1 MDFNEYQDKAM
12 SFRLFNADELYAV
25 LNLTGE
31 VGELNSLLAKSIRDG
46 EPEGFRDSIK
56 KELGDILW
64 HVAAIADDVGVPLD
78 QIAELNIEKLT
89 SRKQRGVITGSGDNR

>member
-1 MDFNEYQDKAM
+1 MKLNQYQESAM
-12 SFRLFNADELYAV
+12 EFRLPTAGSHYAL

-46 EPEGFRDSIK
+46 VQEDFSEQVK

-64 HVAAIADDVGVPLD
+64 MLTAVATDHGTSLEEVAEGNLRKLGSRAD
-78 QIAELNIEKLT
+78 
-89 SRKQRGVITGSGDNR
+89 RGTLTGSGDNR

>member
-1 MDFNEYQDKAM
+1 MNFNEYQDKAM

-46 EPEGFRDSIK
+46 EPEGFHDLIK

>member
-1 MDFNEYQDKAM
+1 MNFNEYQDKAM

-46 EPEGFRDSIK
+46 EPEGFHDSIK

-64 HVAAIADDVGVPLD
+64 HIAAIADDVGVPLE
-78 QIAELNIEKLT
+78 QIAELNIEKLA